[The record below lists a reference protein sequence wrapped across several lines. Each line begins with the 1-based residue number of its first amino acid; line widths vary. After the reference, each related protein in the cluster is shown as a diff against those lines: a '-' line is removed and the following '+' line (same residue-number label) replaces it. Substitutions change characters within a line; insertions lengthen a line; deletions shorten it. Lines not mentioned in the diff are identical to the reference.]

1 MDIIVKV
8 VFPLPTDIYF
18 SYKID
23 SQHLNDFPI
32 IGRRVLAELGRKK
45 LTGYIIDIEKDI
57 QLENLKYVTEL
68 LDEKPILP
76 ENLLKLSKWI
86 SEYYLCSFGDAI
98 KATLPQGFS
107 PKSLLKIELVK
118 FPDED
123 EFAQIIKRA
132 PKRAELL
139 HYLTKHKAPVTISY
153 LQRELKSKF
162 IATQIEALE
171 RNGFV
176 KVHSLI
182 NKAIQIKT
190 QKGFAIPEKLLKDD
204 KKLKNIFDD
213 LDKLKGKQKDIFIK
227 IYTNF
232 KNHSKPTTQS
242 DLIKE
247 KLFNQNSIKYL
258 IDNKFI
264 EAIEVQISRMN
275 NTQKENLSETDESLL
290 QLTLEQQIALDN
302 IEKAID
308 SEIFKPFLLY
318 GVTGSGK
325 TLVYIHTIKKIL
337 SKNKTALLLVPEI
350 SLTPQLIDRFQRIF
364 PNELA
369 VQHSRMS
376 EGERYDNWKSIS
388 DGKSK
393 LVIGARS
400 AIFAP
405 LSNIG
410 VIIVDEEHEPTYK
423 QDNPQPRY
431 NARDVAILRAKDEN
445 AVVILGSAT
454 PSLESM
460 YNAQIGKYELL
471 KIENRA
477 DKAKLPEI
485 KIVNTLV
492 ERKNNNLQ
500 GSYSLTLI
508 EKIIDRLE
516 KKEGVILFLNR
527 RGFASYLFCPDCGN
541 VPMCKYCSVTL
552 TYHKVKNYLRCHYC
566 GYTIEAYKNCPVC
579 GFNGLMEIGTG
590 TQKIEE
596 EFINI
601 LAQNNRSATIER
613 IDLDSTSKKGS
624 LRKKLYDF
632 YKGKINILI
641 GTQMLAK
648 GLDFD
653 IVTLVGVVN
662 PDNQLYLPNFRASE
676 RTFQLITQVSGRAG
690 RTSEKPG
697 EVIIQTSSPKSH
709 SIKCAVEGD
718 YYKFYNEEIENRRL
732 ANYPPFS
739 RFIVIEFLGNDEK
752 KVINQAKLFRNLL
765 PKKLDFADILG
776 PVSPTIFKIRNNYR
790 QHIIVK
796 DLKDKDPSGRKI
808 RSILK
813 NAIETYNKKYSNKSI
828 KLIVDIDS
836 NRDL

>member
-1 MDIIVKV
+1 MDIIIKV

-23 SQHLNDFPI
+23 SQYLNDFPL
-32 IGRRVLAELGRKK
+32 IGRRVLAELGKKK
-45 LTGYIIDIEKDI
+45 LTGYIIEIEKDTK
-57 QLENLKYVTEL
+57 LENLKYVTEL
-68 LDEKPILP
+68 LDEKPVLP
-76 ENLLKLSKWI
+76 ENLLKLTRWI
-86 SEYYLCSFGDAI
+86 SEYYLCSLGDSI

-107 PKSLLKIELVK
+107 PKSLLKIELIK
-118 FPDED
+118 FPDDSELT
-123 EFAQIIKRA
+123 QLIRRA

-139 HYLTKHKAPVTISY
+139 QYLSKHKAPVTISY
-153 LQRELKSKF
+153 LQRELKSNF
-162 IATQIEALE
+162 IASQIEALE
-171 RNGFV
+171 RDGFI
-176 KVHSLI
+176 KVHSSI
-182 NKAIQIKT
+182 NKAIQTKT
-190 QKGFAIPEKLLKDD
+190 QKAFAIPEELIKDD
-204 KKLKNIFDD
+204 VKLKAIFDT
-213 LDKLKGKQKDIFIK
+213 LDKLKGKQKDIFLK
-227 IYTNF
+227 IYTNL
-232 KNHSKPTTQS
+232 KDSLQPTAQS

-247 KLFNQNSIKYL
+247 KLFNQKSINYL
-258 IDNKFI
+258 IDNGFI
-264 EAIEVQISRMN
+264 EAVDVQISRIN
-275 NTQKENLSETDESLL
+275 NKKEENLSATDESLL
-290 QLTLEQQIALDN
+290 QLTEEQQTAFQT

-308 SEIFKPFLLY
+308 SEIFRTFLLH

-325 TLVYIHTIKKIL
+325 TLVYIQTIKKVL
-337 SKNKTALLLVPEI
+337 SKNKSALLLVPEI

-364 PNELA
+364 PDELA

-388 DGKSK
+388 EGKSK

-405 LSNIG
+405 LTNIG
-410 VIIVDEEHEPTYK
+410 AIIIDEEHEPTYK

-431 NARDVAILRAKDEN
+431 NARDVAIVRAKQEN

-460 YNAQIGKYELL
+460 YNAQTGKYELL
-471 KIENRA
+471 KIEKRA

-485 KIVNTLV
+485 KIVNTLS
-492 ERKNNNLQ
+492 ERKNNQLN
-500 GSYSLTLI
+500 GSYSSTLI

-516 KKEGVILFLNR
+516 RKEGVILFLNR

-566 GYTIEAYKNCPVC
+566 GYSTEAYKNCPVC
-579 GFNGLMEIGTG
+579 GYHGLIEIGTG

-596 EFINI
+596 ELINI
-601 LAQNNRSATIER
+601 LEQNHQTATIER
-613 IDLDSTSKKGS
+613 IDLDSTSRKGS

-632 YKGKINILI
+632 YKGRINILI

-662 PDNQLYLPNFRASE
+662 PDNQLFLPNFRASE

-690 RTSEKPG
+690 RAREKPG

-709 SIKCAVEGD
+709 AIICAVESD
-718 YYKFYNEEIENRRL
+718 YYKFYNEEIENRQL
-732 ANYPPFS
+732 ASYPPFS

-765 PKKLDFADILG
+765 PKTLDFADILG

-790 QHIIVK
+790 QHIIIK
-796 DLKDKDPSGRKI
+796 DLKEKDPSGQKI
-808 RSILK
+808 RNILNKSI
-813 NAIETYNKKYSNKSI
+813 ESYNKKYSNKSI
-828 KLIVDIDS
+828 KMIVDIDS
-836 NRDL
+836 YRDL